1 MVKFYCQNRSGYY
14 LISVFLGW
22 FFKNQRSLE
31 ALAAAP
37 SDHPPPISFLIRF
50 FLAFS
55 FSFPFIHP
63 SQLLVLTAFDIAGR
77 TDITGSIFTSRKSVA
92 SAPEGRVLRCTG
104 ESHPCGRS
112 AGTFCRKQQPKSP
125 FVSGSNPS
133 KVLSPKTQEPFSF
146 WITTLHTKQ

>member
-37 SDHPPPISFLIRF
+37 SDHPPPISFSIRF
-50 FLAFS
+50 LLEDS
-55 FSFPFIHP
+55 SPFQISDHIGT
-63 SQLLVLTAFDIAGR
+63 LVLTVFDIVGR
-77 TDITGSIFTSRKSVA
+77 TDITGSIFTSRKSVI
-92 SAPEGRVLRCTG
+92 SAAEGRVSQCTG

-112 AGTFCRKQQPKSP
+112 AGTFWPKPRPRSP
-125 FVSGSNPS
+125 FASGSNPS

-146 WITTLHTKQ
+146 